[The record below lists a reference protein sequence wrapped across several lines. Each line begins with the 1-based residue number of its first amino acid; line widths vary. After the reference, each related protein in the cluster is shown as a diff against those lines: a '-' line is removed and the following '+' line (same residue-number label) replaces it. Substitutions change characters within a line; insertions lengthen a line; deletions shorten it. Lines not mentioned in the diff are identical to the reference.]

1 MEETLMKEKIDDYT
15 CLMRAINTK
24 NMPFYHKIC
33 LTLEEASQYS
43 GIGIHKMRQL
53 CDEHEELTVWNGT
66 KRMIKRE
73 KLEKFLEK
81 QFSI

>member
-1 MEETLMKEKIDDYT
+1 MEETKLQDKIDDYT
-15 CLMRAINTK
+15 CLMKVINTK

-33 LTLEEASQYS
+33 LTLEEAAQYS
-43 GIGIHKMRQL
+43 GIGIHKMRQI
-53 CDEHEELTVWNGT
+53 CDQNDDLVIWNGG

-81 QFSI
+81 EFSI